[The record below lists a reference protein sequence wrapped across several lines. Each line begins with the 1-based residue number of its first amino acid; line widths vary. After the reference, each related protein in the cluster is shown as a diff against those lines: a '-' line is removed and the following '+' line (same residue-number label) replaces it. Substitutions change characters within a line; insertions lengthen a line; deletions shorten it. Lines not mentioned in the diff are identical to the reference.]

1 MKREIMRLA
10 RKAAKEAVARP
21 AGAGAQPT
29 CSETELAHFAATHIP
44 LASTAALGVPCLPDR
59 RVRGPEGKRGAA
71 EIHSVA
77 LYDPGIPP
85 DAWTTACGWRF
96 GASEHSVLDQGEVTC
111 GRCVASLV
119 KRARTRTQEQ
129 TTSVS

>member
-21 AGAGAQPT
+21 EGAGAQPT
-29 CSETELAHFAATHIP
+29 AGDAELVRFAATHIP

-59 RVRGPEGKRGAA
+59 IVKGPEGKRGAA
-71 EIHSVA
+71 ETHSVA
-77 LYDPGIPP
+77 LYDPCLPP
-85 DAWTTACGWRF
+85 ETWTTMCGWRF

-111 GRCVASLV
+111 GRCLAAIV
-119 KRARTRTQEQ
+119 KRNRTRT
-129 TTSVS
+129 TDKTH